1 MSHDTSLAGRHAL
14 VTGAGS
20 GIGTAVARRLAAAG
34 ARVTLA
40 GRREAP
46 LREVAAALGDS
57 TTFVVPG
64 FDVTDEDA
72 IARGLAAA
80 RAALGP
86 VDILV
91 NNAGAVESAPFA
103 KTTTETWD
111 RVIAVDLT
119 AVFLVTRAVLPDLR
133 ARGAGARVIS
143 IASTAGVTG
152 YRYVAAYCAAKHGVV
167 GMTRALALEL
177 ATTGVTV
184 NAVCPGFTDTPLLD
198 ASIAEF
204 VARTGRSAE
213 AARATLTAANPQ
225 GRLVTP
231 DEVADAVLWIASPG
245 ASSING
251 QAVVV
256 AGGEVLS

>member
-1 MSHDTSLAGRHAL
+1 MSHETSLAGRHAL

-46 LREVAAALGDS
+46 LREVAAALGEGAS
-57 TTFVVPG
+57 FVAPG
-64 FDVTDEDA
+64 FDVTDEAA
-72 IARGLAAA
+72 IERGLAAA

-133 ARGAGARVIS
+133 TRGAGARVIS

-204 VARTGRSAE
+204 VARTGRSAD

>member
-1 MSHDTSLAGRHAL
+1 MSHETSLVGRHAL

-46 LREVAAALGDS
+46 LGEVAAALGEGAS
-57 TTFVVPG
+57 FVAAG
-64 FDVTDEDA
+64 FDVTDEAA
-72 IARGLAAA
+72 IERGLAAA

-167 GMTRALALEL
+167 GLTRALALEL
-177 ATTGVTV
+177 AATGVTV

-204 VARTGRSAE
+204 VARTGRSAD

>member
-1 MSHDTSLAGRHAL
+1 MSHETSLAGRHAL

-46 LREVAAALGDS
+46 LHEVAAALGEGAS
-57 TTFVVPG
+57 FVAAG
-64 FDVTDEDA
+64 FDVTDEAA
-72 IARGLAAA
+72 IERGLAAA

-204 VARTGRSAE
+204 VARTGRSAD